1 MAITAA
7 FPGTWVAVATRV
19 TAGPKGEL
27 MRTGGCALMVTVG
40 ELTLGPAT
48 IGEMGLSPVV
58 IMTTVGGRLL
68 TTDFMVVDDVT
79 G

>member
-1 MAITAA
+1 
-7 FPGTWVAVATRV
+7 
-19 TAGPKGEL
+19 
-27 MRTGGCALMVTVG
+27 MVTVG
-40 ELTLGPAT
+40 EFTLGPAT
-48 IGEMGLSPVV
+48 TGEMGLGPVD

>member
-19 TAGPKGEL
+19 TAGPKGE
-27 MRTGGCALMVTVG
+27 LMVTVG